1 MIDKYGRVIDYLR
14 ISVTDRCNLRCVY
27 CMPEEGVQLIEHN
40 EILTYDE
47 ILRICRIFA
56 GLGVSKIKL
65 TGGEPLVR
73 KDLNLLVKDIK
84 SIEGIDQ
91 VTLTTNGILLKEQI
105 KGLAEAG
112 IDAVNVSLDTLSK
125 EQYACVT
132 RRDKLNAALDG
143 MYEALKYPSIRV
155 KVNCVIMPGEND
167 NEWIKLASLSKDNP
181 IDVRF
186 IEMMPIGIGESN
198 PKGTQEIVYDKLAE
212 AFGEAERLN
221 GTFGN
226 GPAVYVQFKNFAGR
240 TGFISAISHEFCSDC
255 NRIRLTA
262 DGFLKL
268 CLQYSNGRDIKEL
281 IRSDMTDEEVSKVIR
296 DTIYNKPRCHQ
307 FVNSDNE
314 GKEEGTGCLEKRRMS
329 SIGG

>member
-27 CMPEEGVQLIEHN
+27 CMPEDGVQLIRHD

-47 ILRICRIFA
+47 IIRVCKIFA

-73 KDLNLLVKDIK
+73 KDLSLLVKDIK
-84 SIEGIDQ
+84 GIEGIED
-91 VTLTTNGILLKEQI
+91 VTLTTNGVLLKDQI
-105 KGLAEAG
+105 KDLAEAG
-112 IDAVNVSLDTLSK
+112 IDAVNVSLDTLSE

-132 RRDKLNAALDG
+132 RRDKLKDALEG
-143 MYEALKYPSIRV
+143 MYEVLKYKDVKV

-167 NEWIKLASLSKDNP
+167 NEWIKLARLSKDKP

-186 IEMMPIGIGESN
+186 IEMMPIGIGHSN
-198 PKGTQEIVYDKLAE
+198 PKGTQEIVYNKLASE
-212 AFGEAERLN
+212 FGSAESLN
-221 GTFGN
+221 GRFGN
-226 GPAVYVQFKNFAGR
+226 GPAVYVQFPGFLGR

-268 CLQYSNGRDIKEL
+268 CLQYSDGRDIKSL
-281 IRSDMTDEEVSKVIR
+281 LRSDMTDDEISEIIKN
-296 DTIYNKPRCHQ
+296 TIYNKPRCHQ

-314 GKEEGTGCLEKRRMS
+314 GKKEGTGCLEKRRMS